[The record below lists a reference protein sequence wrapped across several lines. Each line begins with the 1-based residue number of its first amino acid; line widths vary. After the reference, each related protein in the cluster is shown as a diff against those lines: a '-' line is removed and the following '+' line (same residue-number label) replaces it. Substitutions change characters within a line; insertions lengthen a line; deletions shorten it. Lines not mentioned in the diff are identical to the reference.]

1 MTSTSPT
8 IHSTFDLF
16 KMEEELEKFQF
27 EFKETGTL
35 KMVVDFSVIE
45 LAFEKK
51 QMEIGD
57 IKYKKPKTNLKK
69 IVDPIRKSKS
79 KNLF

>member
-35 KMVVDFSVIE
+35 KMVVDFSAI
-45 LAFEKK
+45 
-51 QMEIGD
+51 D
-57 IKYKKPKTNLKK
+57 K
-69 IVDPIRKSKS
+69 I
-79 KNLF
+79 

>member
-35 KMVVDFSVIE
+35 KMVVDFSSIE

>member
-1 MTSTSPT
+1 MTNISPS
-8 IHSTFDLF
+8 ILSTFDQF

-35 KMVVDFSVIE
+35 KMVVDFSAIE

-69 IVDPIRKSKS
+69 VVDPIRKSKS